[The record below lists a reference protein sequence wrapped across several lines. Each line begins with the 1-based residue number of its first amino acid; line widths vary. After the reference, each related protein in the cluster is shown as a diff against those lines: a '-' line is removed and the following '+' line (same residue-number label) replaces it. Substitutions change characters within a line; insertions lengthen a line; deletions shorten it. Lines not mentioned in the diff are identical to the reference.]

1 MYSCV
6 CMYKCM
12 YKCMY
17 VCMYVCKTFSQ
28 PLPCPSYLDALL
40 RLPFLRFAPEFNV
53 SMLKKTIAL
62 VRDYVYE
69 TRK

>member
-1 MYSCV
+1 MYIAVYVFINV
-6 CMYKCM
+6 CIN
-12 YKCMY
+12 

-53 SMLKKTIAL
+53 SILKKTIAL

>member
-1 MYSCV
+1 
-6 CMYKCM
+6 
-12 YKCMY
+12 MY